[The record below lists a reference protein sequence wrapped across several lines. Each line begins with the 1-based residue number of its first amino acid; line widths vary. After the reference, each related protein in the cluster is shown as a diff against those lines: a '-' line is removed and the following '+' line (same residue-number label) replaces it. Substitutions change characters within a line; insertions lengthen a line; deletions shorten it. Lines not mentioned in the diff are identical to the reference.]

1 MPYARNAAGMVECC
15 MRFWPATACRPPLSV
30 DAVSAVPLVQLV
42 VNVVVAVTLATPDG
56 SMVLKLSVAGAAMT
70 LHTARIFALTVRV
83 VVPPANALG
92 DATSPAAT
100 IAEARAVNLMLFF
113 A

>member
-42 VNVVVAVTLATPDG
+42 VNVVVAVTLAAPDG
-56 SMVLKLSVAGAAMT
+56 SMVLKLSIAGAAMT
-70 LHTARIFALTVRV
+70 LHTASIFAFTVSV
-83 VVPPANALG
+83 VVPPANAAE
-92 DATSPAAT
+92 DIAQATANSAARLNA
-100 IAEARAVNLMLFF
+100 IGLA
-113 A
+113 